1 MKKNKL
7 ADLHFFGEKK
17 NTYFQYP
24 AVFCGCIS
32 CHDVS
37 VWKYISSGFF
47 CDFGQV
53 FLSMLFS
60 PNFLKYYKAWRKKEK
75 KILLSAFL
83 CIITTPELQCLFI
96 AIIYQSSVLEL
107 TRVSYI
113 PDLNYVFLVVR
124 MSSSTVTKK
133 VYFHEL

>member
-7 ADLHFFGEKK
+7 ANLQFWGKK
-17 NTYFQYP
+17 NAYFQYP
-24 AVFCGCIS
+24 VVFCSCIS
-32 CHDVS
+32 CHDIS

-47 CDFGQV
+47 CGFGQV

-124 MSSSTVTKK
+124 MSSSIVTKK
-133 VYFHEL
+133 VYFREL